1 MKPKGITEDCLVFR
15 DKNGK
20 VEVNVI
26 PLDLFKFLPRV
37 GDRVRL
43 PGIDDYGQGL
53 YQIETITHYY
63 ANDLSSNPERGDVR
77 LLNITAEVTL
87 VRPNG

>member
-1 MKPKGITEDCLVFR
+1 MKLRGITEDCLVFY

-20 VEVNVI
+20 VGVNVI

-37 GDRVRL
+37 GDRVYL
-43 PGIDDYGQGL
+43 PGIDGYGQGL

-63 ANDLSSNPERGDVR
+63 ANDPSSDLERGDVR

-87 VRPNG
+87 VHPNG